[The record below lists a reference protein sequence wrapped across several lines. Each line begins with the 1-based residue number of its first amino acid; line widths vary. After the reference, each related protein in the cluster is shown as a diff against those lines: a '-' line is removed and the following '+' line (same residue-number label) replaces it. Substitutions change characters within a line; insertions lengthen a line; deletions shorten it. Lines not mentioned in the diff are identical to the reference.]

1 MFISDVF
8 IKRPVFAAVIS
19 LLLIAFGIVSYT
31 RLSLREYPDIDPPV
45 VSINVNYPGASAS
58 IVESRITEVIE
69 NRISGVSGVNFIES
83 SSEDGRSRIT
93 LEFNIGVDIEAAAN
107 DVRDKISGIMD
118 NLPVEADPPEVQ
130 KVDSSDDVIIWLSL
144 TSDRHTI
151 AELTDYAERYLV
163 DQFSIID
170 GVSQV
175 RVSGAQTYAMRIW
188 IDRTALAARNLTVN
202 DIENALR
209 AENIELPAGSIES
222 SDRQF
227 TVRLQRVF
235 REPDEFRNLVLARSN
250 DGFMM
255 RLSDVPRSERGSDAY
270 LVRLGDVARV
280 ERGSEEDRTL
290 FRGNGVPQVGLGIIK
305 QSTAN
310 TISVA
315 RAAQI
320 KAEELNKNLPDGM
333 SIQKRYDTSVFVE
346 KAVQEVYI
354 TLAIAVV
361 LVILVIYSFLGS
373 FGATI
378 IPAVAAPVSLISSF
392 IILLIMGFSINILTL
407 LALILAIG
415 IVVDDAIIVVENIVR
430 RMKEN
435 GETPLVASY
444 RGTKQ
449 VGFAVIATTLTL
461 IAVFL
466 PITYLEGDIGRLFSE
481 FAIAMAASIA
491 FSGVVALTLSPM
503 LASKFLKADVK
514 ENIVTEKIDHFFG
527 RVRVKYRAIL
537 VKMLARPVFVVAGFI
552 GILAVMVFLFTITPS
567 EYTPKEDRGAFMV
580 MVNGPEGA
588 TYSYMKE
595 YMDEIESRMQPYLES
610 GEFESLMV
618 RAPRGFGNLASFN
631 NGLVIAVLSDWGKRR
646 PAQEIMDEVRG
657 KLSDLTGVRASPVMR
672 QGFSPSAGKPVQ
684 FVIGG
689 GTYEELRQWRDI
701 LIGKIN
707 ENNPGFKDIDS
718 NYKETKPQYEVII
731 NYDRA
736 AALGVTVQ
744 NIGRT
749 LETMLGSRRVTT
761 YIDAGEEY
769 DVIMEGERDSQRTA
783 TNMENIYVRSISTGN
798 LIPLSNLV
806 TIREFADAA
815 TLSRYNRVRSI
826 TLEADLDKGYT
837 LGEALA
843 HLEKL
848 TRENLPDTVVIDYKG
863 QSQDYIYSGG
873 SIYFVFL
880 LGLLVMF
887 LVMAAQ
893 FESFIHPFV
902 ILMTVPLAMA
912 GALAGLLLTGQT
924 LNLYTQIGM
933 IMLVGLA
940 AKNGILIVEFANQL
954 RDEGVE
960 FLEALTHA
968 AELRLRPILMT
979 SITAMA
985 GAVPLIL
992 TGGAGSET
1000 RSAIGIVIFFGVAAA
1015 TIFTLFV
1022 VPVAY
1027 KLISRKT
1034 GSPGDVS
1041 RRLEEELQ
1049 HRPE

>member
-8 IKRPVFAAVIS
+8 IKRPVFAAVVS
-19 LLLIAFGIVSYT
+19 LLLIAFGILSYT

-45 VSINVNYPGASAS
+45 VSISVNYPGASAS

-69 NRISGVSGVNFIES
+69 NRISGVSGINFIES
-83 SSEDGRSRIT
+83 TSEDGRSRIT
-93 LEFNIGVDIEAAAN
+93 LEFNVGVDIEAAAN
-107 DVRDKISGIMD
+107 DVRDKISGVMD
-118 NLPVEADPPEVQ
+118 NLPEEADPPEVQ

-144 TSDRHTI
+144 TSSRQTI

-175 RVSGAQTYAMRIW
+175 RISGAQTYAMRIW
-188 IDRTALAARNLTVN
+188 IDRTALAARGLTVN
-202 DIENALR
+202 DIETALR

-235 REPDEFRNLVLARSN
+235 REAEQFRNLVLAR
-250 DGFMM
+250 
-255 RLSDVPRSERGSDAY
+255 GSDGY
-270 LVRLGDVARV
+270 LIRLGDVARV
-280 ERGSEEDRTL
+280 ERGSEEDRTM

-315 RAAQI
+315 RAAQV
-320 KAEELNKNLPDGM
+320 KAEQLNKNLPDGM

-346 KAVQEVYI
+346 KAIHEVYI
-354 TLAIAVV
+354 TLGIAVV

-392 IILLIMGFSINILTL
+392 IVLLIMGFSINILTL

-514 ENIVTEKIDHFFG
+514 ENVITEKIDHFFG
-527 RVRVKYRAIL
+527 RVRGKYRTVL
-537 VKMLARPVFVVAGFI
+537 TKLLAKPIFVVAGFV

-588 TYSYMKE
+588 TYAYMKD
-595 YMDEIESRMQPYLES
+595 YMDEIERRMQPYLES

-618 RAPRGFGNLASFN
+618 RAPRGFGNLSSFN
-631 NGLVIAVLSDWGKRR
+631 NGLIIAVLSDWGQRR
-646 PAQEIMDEVRG
+646 PAQQIMDEVRS

-672 QGFSPSAGKPVQ
+672 QGFSSSAGKPVQ

-718 NYKETKPQYEVII
+718 NYKETKPQFEVLI

-736 AALGVTVQ
+736 ATLGVTVQ
-744 NIGRT
+744 NIGQT

-769 DVIMEGERDSQRTA
+769 DVIMEGEREEQRTA
-783 TNMENIYVRSISTGN
+783 TNMENIYVRSDSTGA

-826 TLEADLDKGYT
+826 TLEADVDKGFT

-843 HLEKL
+843 HLKNL
-848 TRENLPDTVVIDYKG
+848 TQEHLPDTVVIDYKG
-863 QSQDYIYSGG
+863 QSQDYIYSGS
-873 SIYFVFL
+873 SIYFVFV

-893 FESFIHPFV
+893 FESFVHPFV

-960 FLEALTHA
+960 FLEALTEA

-1015 TIFTLFV
+1015 TVFTLFV

-1027 KLISRKT
+1027 KLISRNT

-1049 HRPE
+1049 QRP